1 MPTCYVT
8 RPDLTFGSHMVPLL
22 SERTEVELTAADREM
37 WLLIQQAAIIIA
49 NAIRRRLGL
58 PAVIVPKRERDSM

>member
-1 MPTCYVT
+1 
-8 RPDLTFGSHMVPLL
+8 MVPLL
-22 SERTEVELTAADREM
+22 TERIEVELTAADREM

-58 PAVIVPKRERDSM
+58 PAVIVPKRERESM